1 MEVSRYHRFLRVSLV
16 VTAFVLVFDSGI
28 LLPVTEQI
36 SDNTYQYLGSVG
48 AGVFA
53 SVPENEINVLTAQI
67 SERERSLDEREAL
80 IKEREIA
87 ARTFEGQSGGTSDYS
102 TYIISFILFIISVLL
117 VLNYAMDWT
126 RVKQGYYAKQVG

>member
-1 MEVSRYHRFLRVSLV
+1 M